1 MSKKVL
7 VVDDNATIRTLSRKV
22 LEGIGF
28 EVEEAV
34 DGQAGL
40 EAAQAGSFQLI
51 LADVNMPRMD
61 GITMIGHIRKLEGYQ
76 RVPVLVISTENSA
89 EIMKRGKA
97 AGANGWLVKPFQ
109 REKLL
114 GVLEK
119 LVKPRA

>member
-28 EVEEAV
+28 HVEEAV

-61 GITMIGHIRKLEGYQ
+61 GIEMIRQVRTLPGYQ

-89 EIMKRGKA
+89 DIMKRGKE

-119 LVKPRA
+119 LVRPKG